1 MTYQFFSGP
10 PEPLQP
16 LKLDTRMGGDSALR
30 GGVRQFQNAGV
41 TRGAHGKTRRYDL
54 TYLQVRRPPMA
65 KTSPV
70 VERQAGGRRRSSGGS
85 STSQLEVGQNI
96 CRQIRADRRYAGDEC
111 GEVSVHLLRDQQPAI
126 CRDLTVLEDHVTAVV
141 RGDLH

>member
-30 GGVRQFQNAGV
+30 GGVRQFQNVGV

-85 STSQLEVGQNI
+85 PTSQLEVGQNV
-96 CRQIRADRRYAGDEC
+96 CRQVRADRRDTGYER
-111 GEVSVHLLRDQQPAI
+111 GEVSVDLLRNQQPAI
-126 CRDLTVLEDHVTAVV
+126 RRDLTIFKYYVAAVV
-141 RGDLH
+141 RGNLD